1 MIADE
6 SVNKNLIIALRKA
19 GLSVLS
25 IAEESAGISD
35 EKIVIQSLIPP
46 RIIISEDKDFGE
58 LVYHH
63 KVTVIGVILLRYRP
77 NEFDIIKELLTTFIE
92 EPIEDLHGKF
102 VVITSNKTRIRT
114 L

>member
-6 SVNKNLIIALRKA
+6 SVNKNLIVALRKA
-19 GLSVLS
+19 GLSVFS

-63 KVTVIGVILLRYRP
+63 KVTIIGVILLRYRP
-77 NEFDIIKELLTTFIE
+77 YEFDVIKERLLTFIE
-92 EPIEDLHGKF
+92 EHIRNLHGKF
-102 VVITSNKTRIRT
+102 VVITFNKTRIRT